1 MAFET
6 QSSREFYRSSDK
18 AFGLLMSFCFLCFAV
33 FSFSNENYQVSVLSV
48 LIAGILIFLS
58 FKFPRLLQNPHN
70 FWRKLGLLLGKISN
84 PIVLGVVFLLA
95 VTPIAIVLRMLGRD
109 ELRIKNDSLESFW
122 VKKDI
127 LSSAINFKNQF

>member
-18 AFGLLMSFCFLCFAV
+18 AFGLLISFCFLVLAV

-48 LIAGILIFLS
+48 LVAGILIFLS

-70 FWRKLGLLLGKISN
+70 FWRKLGLFLGKISN

-95 VTPIAIVLRMLGRD
+95 NLTLQVLNKGLDQNKR
-109 ELRIKNDSLESFW
+109 EL
-122 VKKDI
+122 
-127 LSSAINFKNQF
+127 INLKRWRLTRVVVQL